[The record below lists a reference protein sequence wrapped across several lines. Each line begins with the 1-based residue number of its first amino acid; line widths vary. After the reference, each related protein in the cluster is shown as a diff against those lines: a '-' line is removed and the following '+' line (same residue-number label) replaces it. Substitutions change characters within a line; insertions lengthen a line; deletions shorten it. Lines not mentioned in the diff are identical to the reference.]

1 MKLSIPAT
9 IDKIATRV
17 DNTISIGVSTQE
29 LEPEGATALFSLKG
43 KLGWLLFSEN
53 PPEEGDI
60 PKEPAPEFKTDK
72 TPSQRL
78 RAVLYVYWAE
88 NTNKKKTFELFY
100 KEWMELKISE
110 IKETLPEK

>member
-1 MKLSIPAT
+1 MKLTIPAT

-17 DNTISIGVSTQE
+17 DNTISISVSTQE

-43 KLGWLLFSEN
+43 KLGWLLFAESDIK
-53 PPEEGDI
+53 EEDI

-78 RAVLYVYWAE
+78 RAILWVYWEAQGKKGSFE
-88 NTNKKKTFELFY
+88 NFYRAWVEKK
-100 KEWMELKISE
+100 INE
-110 IKETLPEK
+110 IKEVLPE